1 MQRVALVTFTKP
13 LLGYLSVIGTKHI
26 TAVSAHRRGSSE
38 GMTMTSLSSI
48 SSIIAAGTC
57 FMLANLALKALADKP
72 FYVLYGV
79 AGAAILGGCVFQALA
94 FKGAQFGLAVVLI
107 LGLEMLFS
115 ILVARAFFG
124 ETYSATNMAGVLLVI
139 TGMGLVH
146 VPAAAQPESAEE
158 LESFPTAEIDKGPRP
173 IVAAE
178 MEAFNERLTSM
189 PGDQSD
195 AVKDR

>member
-1 MQRVALVTFTKP
+1 
-13 LLGYLSVIGTKHI
+13 
-26 TAVSAHRRGSSE
+26 
-38 GMTMTSLSSI
+38 MTSISSI

-72 FYVLYGV
+72 FYILYGA
-79 AGAAILGGCVFQALA
+79 AGAAILSGCVFQALA
-94 FKGAQFGLAVVLI
+94 FRGAQFGLAVVLI

-146 VPAAAQPESAEE
+146 VPAAAQPEAVEK
-158 LESFPTAEIDKGPRP
+158 LDSFPTAETEKGPRP
-173 IVAAE
+173 LLSAQRESITERLSSAAE
-178 MEAFNERLTSM
+178 QGAS
-189 PGDQSD
+189 PPSD
-195 AVKDR
+195 